1 MDESDLIRRCMANE
15 RKAQR
20 LLYDRYAPVMLSVCR
35 RYMGNAQAEDALQE
49 SFIRVFRYLVQYRHE
64 GSFEGWLRRICV
76 NTCIRLIQQ
85 SRRLMIEYAADNMP
99 DLPVDPDALHQ
110 LQAEELLNLID
121 RLPDGYRTVFN
132 LSIIE
137 GYSHKEIGDLLGIG
151 ESSSRSQLT
160 KARKYMQRYLMA
172 PQKAAV

>member
-1 MDESDLIRRCMANE
+1 MDESELIRRCMTND

-20 LLYDRYAPVMLSVCR
+20 FLYDMHAPLVLGICR
-35 RYMGNAQAEDALQE
+35 RYLGPSQAEDGLQE
-49 SFIRVFRYLVQYRHE
+49 TFIRVFRYLVQYRHE
-64 GSFEGWLRRICV
+64 GSFEGWIRKICV

-85 SRRLMIEYAADNMP
+85 SRRLIIEYSADSLP
-99 DLPVDPDALHQ
+99 ELPVDADALHQ
-110 LQAEELLNLID
+110 LQAAELLGLID
-121 RLPDGYRTVFN
+121 RLPDGYKTVFN
-132 LSIIE
+132 LCVIE

-160 KARKYMQRYLMA
+160 KARKYIQRYLIA

>member
-1 MDESDLIRRCMANE
+1 MANE

-35 RYMGNAQAEDALQE
+35 RYMGTAQAEDALQE

-85 SRRLMIEYAADNMP
+85 SRRLMIEYAADNLP

-110 LQAEELLNLID
+110 LHAEELLNLID

>member
-1 MDESDLIRRCMANE
+1 MANE

-35 RYMGNAQAEDALQE
+35 RYMGTSQAEDALQE

>member
-1 MDESDLIRRCMANE
+1 MANE

-137 GYSHKEIGDLLGIG
+137 GYSHKEIGDLLAIG

>member
-1 MDESDLIRRCMANE
+1 MANE